1 MLVRFLL
8 YSSASHADHAV
19 RLPADPPP
27 QTSASHRQQL
37 PSRPALTLLECY
49 RFGRHLAAASAY
61 EFAAGIEGREAG
73 DVVLVVAELADD
85 LAGAHACHGHVAVA
99 AAGQNSAVSACAHEL
114 DVVDPVGVRSS
125 SCCRAP
131 AAELRR
137 GGVSKLLP
145 LYDSRIAC
153 SGVQR

>member
-8 YSSASHADHAV
+8 YSSASHDDHAV
-19 RLPADPPP
+19 RPAKLIELPPE
-27 QTSASHRQQL
+27 TSASHRQQL
-37 PSRPALTLLECY
+37 PSRPALTLVECY

-61 EFAAGIEGREAG
+61 EFAAGIEGREAR
-73 DVVLVVAELADD
+73 DVVLVVAELAED

-99 AAGQNSAVSACAHEL
+99 AAGQDSACAHEL
-114 DVVDPVGVRSS
+114 DVVDPVGVRGSG
-125 SCCRAP
+125 CCWAP
-131 AAELRR
+131 VAELRR
-137 GGVSKLLP
+137 GVVRKLLP